1 MIRITDKHACCGCS
15 ACVQSCPRQ
24 CLTMAEDAE
33 GFLYPTPSERAANCN
48 ECGLCEQAC
57 PLLHRAEAREP
68 LQVLAVKNANEQE
81 RMASS
86 SGGVFIALARQTL
99 EAGGIVFGAVFNEQ
113 WEVVIAPAERMEDVR
128 PMMGSKYVQARVG
141 NAFQQARQALREG
154 RQVLFSGSP
163 CQIAALRRF
172 LRKPYPNLLCVDF
185 LCHGVP
191 SPAVW
196 RRYVQEIQQ
205 QHAPIH
211 SIRMRDKSTGWIR
224 ASFSVIFH
232 NKKGKEMH
240 SLACTYYEDP
250 YIKGFLSDIYLR
262 PSCYGCAS
270 KGGRS
275 GSDLT
280 IADYWGIGR
289 VMPDFDDDRGVGLV
303 LLNTPAGEAAF
314 AALPMVVRPSKIADA
329 RTYNGGFNE
338 HLREPEGRRKFFAH
352 FLRGDT
358 SVAVCVERAFHI
370 PRHVRM
376 WRKLKWGLRDLLKR
390 HLSPRTIAWLKRHL
404 R

>member
-1 MIRITDKHACCGCS
+1 MISIEDKHACCGCS

-24 CLTMAEDAE
+24 CLTMAEDGE
-33 GFLYPTPSERAANCN
+33 GFLYPTPSERAADCN

-57 PLLHRAEAREP
+57 PLLHRAGAREP

-99 EAGGIVFGAVFNEQ
+99 EAGGLVFGAIFNEQ
-113 WEVVIAPAERMEDVR
+113 WEVVIASAERIEDVR

-172 LRKPYPNLLCVDF
+172 LRKPYPHLLCVDF

-205 QHAPIH
+205 QHAPIR
-211 SIRMRDKSTGWIR
+211 SIRMRDKVKGWNT
-224 ASFSVIFH
+224 FSLTFTFH
-232 NKKGKEMH
+232 AKKGKEVP
-240 SLACTYYEDP
+240 SLSQTLNEDP
-250 YIKGFLSDIYLR
+250 YYKGFLSDLYLR

-314 AALPMVVRPSKIADA
+314 AALPMVVRPSTIADA
-329 RTYNGGFNE
+329 RTCNGGFNE
-338 HLREPEGRRKFFAH
+338 HLRMPAMRAKFFAR
-352 FLRGDT
+352 FSRGNT
-358 SVAVCVERAFHI
+358 SVTTCVAAALKI
-370 PRHVRM
+370 PPPYAYGAKSNKTRRPFSSATCRLARLH
-376 WRKLKWGLRDLLKR
+376 G
-390 HLSPRTIAWLKRHL
+390 
-404 R
+404 

>member
-1 MIRITDKHACCGCS
+1 MIRIDDKHACCGCS

-33 GFLYPTPSERAANCN
+33 GFLYPTPSERAADCN

-86 SGGVFIALARQTL
+86 SGGVFIALASHTI
-99 EAGGIVFGAVFNEQ
+99 EAGGVVFGAIFDEQ
-113 WEVVIAPAERMEDVR
+113 WEVVIAPAERMEAVW

-172 LRKPYPNLLCVDF
+172 LRKPYTNLLCVDF

-205 QHAPIH
+205 QHAPIR
-211 SIRMRDKSTGWIR
+211 SIRMRDKGTGWMR

-232 NKKGKEMH
+232 NMAGEEVP

-314 AALPMVVRPSKIADA
+314 ASLPMVVRPSTIEDA

-338 HLREPEGRRKFFAH
+338 HLRMPAMRPKFFAR
-352 FLRGDT
+352 FSRGNT
-358 SVAVCVERAFHI
+358 SVAACVASTLKI
-370 PRHVRM
+370 PPPIRI
-376 WRKLKWGLRDLLKR
+376 WRKIKQKTKAALKR
-390 HLSPRTIAWLKRHL
+390 HLSPRTIAWLKRHVK
-404 R
+404 